1 MSTGGMVVIRLAGP
15 SRRPEVRRQG
25 RLPYHGGLPGAHMHD
40 LPAARPHEVG
50 TRSATMHILQVHNS
64 YRQRG
69 GEDTVVAVDAQLLRS
84 AGHAV
89 TQYIVPNP
97 VRSIETGMR
106 LGLSLW
112 NPAAGRR
119 FRRQLEATMPDVVH
133 IHNTWFSI
141 TPSAAYEARR
151 AGLPVVMTLHNYR
164 LSCANGQ
171 FFRAGLQ
178 CTDCLTGSA
187 LNGLLH
193 RCYQDSF
200 TASAFAAAN
209 TGVHRQLGTWTKNV
223 DLFLCLTEF
232 AKARFVQAGIPAG
245 KLRVR
250 HNCAE
255 DADERTLPAS
265 RSRQVAYIGR
275 LASEKGVH
283 VLLEAWRLA
292 RMEDCELLVVGDGP
306 EREALQ
312 AMRVPGVRFTGPV
325 EHQAVLKTLR
335 SVRALVF
342 PSLWFEGEP
351 MIVVEALA
359 AGTPV
364 LASDVGGVPELLGH
378 GLAGWLTKAGD
389 VDAWRRSLRDLRG
402 NADVDAKS
410 RAARDTYMKQ
420 HTPLEGLRGLVGT
433 YESLASLTALPPGPG
448 VTK

>member
-1 MSTGGMVVIRLAGP
+1 
-15 SRRPEVRRQG
+15 
-25 RLPYHGGLPGAHMHD
+25 
-40 LPAARPHEVG
+40 
-50 TRSATMHILQVHNS
+50 MHILQVHNS

-69 GEDTVVAVDAQLLRS
+69 GEDSVVDVDARLLCS
-84 AGHAV
+84 AGHVV

-112 NPAAGRR
+112 NPTAGRR
-119 FRRQLEATMPDVVH
+119 FRRQLEVAKPDVVH

-141 TPSAAYEARR
+141 TPSAAYEAKR

-171 FFRAGLQ
+171 FFRAGIQ
-178 CTDCLTGSA
+178 CTDCLTGTA

-200 TASAFAAAN
+200 IASVFAAAN
-209 TGVHRQLGTWTKNV
+209 TGIHRQLGTWTKNV

-232 AKARFVQAGIPAG
+232 AKARFVEAGIPEE

-250 HNCAE
+250 HNCVAN
-255 DADERTLPAS
+255 ADERTVPAS
-265 RSRQVAYIGR
+265 KSHQVAYIGR
-275 LASEKGVH
+275 LSSEKGVR

-292 RMEDCELLVVGDGP
+292 RMEDCELLVVGGGP
-306 EREALQ
+306 EREALE

-325 EHQAVLKTLR
+325 EHQAVLKILR

-351 MIVVEALA
+351 MVVVEALA

-364 LASDVGGVPELLGH
+364 LASDVGGIPELLGY
-378 GLAGWLTKAGD
+378 GSAGWLTRAGD
-389 VDAWRRSLRDLRG
+389 VDAWRRSLRDLR
-402 NADVDAKS
+402 NHVDADTKS
-410 RAARDTYMKQ
+410 GAARGMYLRR
-420 HTPLEGLRGLVGT
+420 HTTLEGLQGLVGS
-433 YESLASLTALPPGPG
+433 YDSLMS
-448 VTK
+448 